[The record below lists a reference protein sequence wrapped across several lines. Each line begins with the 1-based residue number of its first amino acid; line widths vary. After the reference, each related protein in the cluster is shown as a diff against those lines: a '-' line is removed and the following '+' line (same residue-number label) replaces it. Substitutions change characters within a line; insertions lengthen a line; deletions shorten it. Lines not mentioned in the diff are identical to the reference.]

1 MFVPTCFCSVAF
13 LPAELAGVLT
23 FPTCVDFCADS
34 TLVLLLLWVLLS
46 LGDLVDPVG
55 LLQGALLG
63 YIVCLLAQDVGGDLL
78 QRSYVR
84 LEAHLFNKMGFN
96 PVAERV

>member
-1 MFVPTCFCSVAF
+1 MAF
-13 LPAELAGVLT
+13 LPTEFADVLT
-23 FPTCVDFCADS
+23 CPSFVDLGAGS
-34 TLVLLLLWVLLS
+34 TLVLELLLLWILLS
-46 LGDLVDPVG
+46 LGDLVDPVR

-84 LEAHLFNKMGFN
+84 LEAHLFHKMGFN